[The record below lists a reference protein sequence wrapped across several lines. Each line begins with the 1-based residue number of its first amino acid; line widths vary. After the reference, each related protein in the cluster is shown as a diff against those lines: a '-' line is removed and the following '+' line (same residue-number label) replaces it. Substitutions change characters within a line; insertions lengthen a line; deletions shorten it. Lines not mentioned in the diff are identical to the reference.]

1 MNKKTTLLNYR
12 RIIKYSII
20 TTSLYFVMIIS
31 FYHGEIID
39 LKILWDLIKFSPIV
53 WLSLYLAILF
63 SEYIQA
69 NISDE
74 EMKIQS
80 EMSEFKIM

>member
-1 MNKKTTLLNYR
+1 MKNKTILLNYR

-20 TTSLYFVMIIS
+20 TTSLYFVMIVS

-53 WLSLYLAILF
+53 WASLYLVILF
-63 SEYIQA
+63 SEYTQA

-74 EMKIQS
+74 EMRKQA
-80 EMSEFKIM
+80 EMSEFKLM